1 MKSKFICVSFSQ
13 VKTFSIFLD
22 LTLLNATLIHQQILL
37 VLPSRYIQNQNWFSS
52 LHGHH
57 HGQASIILT
66 RLLARSHGLLLLM
79 SPCRWYSAPLL
90 QTFWWLSIS
99 ASFLWFYQPTSIPE
113 SSFYCDSSFYSNH
126 PSLLTVIKPR
136 KHVFTSE
143 FLYFLLF
150 YFTKV

>member
-90 QTFWWLSIS
+90 QTFWWLSICVLLVVLPAHQHS
-99 ASFLWFYQPTSIPE
+99 WELLLLWFFILFQPPQSPHCYQAQKARFHFRVSVLPLI
-113 SSFYCDSSFYSNH
+113 
-126 PSLLTVIKPR
+126 
-136 KHVFTSE
+136 
-143 FLYFLLF
+143 LF
-150 YFTKV
+150 Y